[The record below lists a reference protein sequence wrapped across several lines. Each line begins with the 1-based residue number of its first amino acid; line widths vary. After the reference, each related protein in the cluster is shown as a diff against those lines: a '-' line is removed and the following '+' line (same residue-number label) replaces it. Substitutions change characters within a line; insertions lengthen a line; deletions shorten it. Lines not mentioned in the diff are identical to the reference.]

1 MKVSK
6 EIGIKSTYNF
16 EAPVVLAGAHSIHSG
31 TNFDS
36 IDLNE
41 LLVPVAENHYA
52 VRVKGDSMI
61 DEQIFEG
68 DLLIVS
74 RSESPRS
81 GKIVIAALNGETA
94 VKKLVE
100 KNGQVF
106 LVSANKRF
114 LPIEIKGFMQF
125 EIQGVVKYVIHKP
138 EKLK

>member
-16 EAPVVLAGAHSIHSG
+16 EAPVVLAGAHSAHSG

-74 RSESPRS
+74 RSEAPRS